1 MRFRSGFS
9 KFELIALTTIVG
21 VAAAVAVPEVMA
33 SRARDAQ
40 QACATKL
47 GQVEFAKEQWALE
60 HRKSSGTKV
69 SEAEL
74 VPSYISA
81 QNFDDAK
88 QMAKFSINPIGTK
101 STCDCGK

>member
-33 SRARDAQ
+33 SRAREAQ
-40 QACATKL
+40 EACATKL

-60 HRKSSGTKV
+60 HRKSSGTEV
-69 SEAEL
+69 SEAQL
-74 VPSYISA
+74 VPSYISLKNYDEA
-81 QNFDDAK
+81 RAMKNFAL
-88 QMAKFSINPIGTK
+88 NPIGTK